1 MKPGTELTLRIDRLA
16 DKGRSAGRSDGREVH
31 VPFAVPGDEVRVAIL
46 GKRKRRLEARLLE
59 LVEPSPLRDDPRCRY
74 FGSCGGCTRQ
84 NVRYAAQ
91 LDLKREAIERT
102 FFDAGLLAHAE
113 VRPTLGAEEIYDY
126 RNKMEFSFGARRWL
140 TEAEVESG
148 EAFDR
153 DFALGL
159 HVPGHFDRL
168 LDLEECHLQGEVSR
182 RIVNGLRALAKEQGW
197 PPWNVRRAEGF
208 LRHVVI
214 RTPAR
219 EAEVLVDLVTFAHDP
234 ERMETVAAR
243 LRRDVP
249 EVTTLVNTVNDG
261 VAQVA
266 HGSESHVVFGDGVVH
281 DRIGPFR
288 FEIAAHAFF
297 QTNTRQA
304 ERLYEVAREFA
315 ALRESDVAYD
325 LYCGLGTITLFM
337 ARDVRHVLGVEID
350 PVTTACARR
359 NAAANGVENVS
370 FEAGDLLEVIDAP
383 LVERTGAPDVVLV
396 DPPRAGIH
404 PKMVRKIDLLG
415 AERLVYVSCNPK
427 TQAKDLEAL
436 KRSYD
441 VTAIQPVDLFPHTDH
456 VENVVALR
464 RR

>member
-1 MKPGTELTLRIDRLA
+1 MKPGTELLLRIDRLA
-16 DKGRSAGRSDGREVH
+16 EKGRSAGRVDGREVL
-31 VPFAVPGDEVRVAIL
+31 VPFAVPGDLVRVAVL
-46 GKRKRRLEARLLE
+46 GKRKKKFDARLLE

-74 FGSCGGCTRQ
+74 FGTCGGCTRQ
-84 NVRYAAQ
+84 NVRYTNQ
-91 LDLKREAIERT
+91 LDLKREAIERR

-113 VRPTLGAEEIYDY
+113 VRPPIGARETYDY

-140 TEAEVESG
+140 TADEVQSG
-148 EAFDR
+148 DAFDR

-159 HVPGHFDRL
+159 HVPGHYDRL
-168 LDLEECHLQGEVSR
+168 LDLHECHLQGDVSR
-182 RIVNGLRALAKEQGW
+182 RIVNGLRTLAREQGW
-197 PPWNVRRAEGF
+197 TPWDVRKTEGF

-214 RTPAR
+214 RTPR
-219 EAEVLVDLVTFAHDP
+219 HEPEVLVDLVTFEHDAA
-234 ERMETVAAR
+234 RMATVAEWF
-243 LRRDVP
+243 RREVP
-249 EVTTLVNTVNDG
+249 EVTTLVNTVNGG

-266 HGSESHVVFGDGVVH
+266 YGSESHVVFGDGVVH

-288 FEIAAHAFF
+288 FEIEAHAFF
-297 QTNTRQA
+297 QTNTVQA

-315 ALRESDVAYD
+315 ALREDDVAYD
-325 LYCGLGTITLFM
+325 LYCGLGTITLFI
-337 ARDVRHVLGVEID
+337 ASDVRHVLGVELD
-350 PVTTACARR
+350 PRTTACATR
-359 NAAANGVENVS
+359 NAAENDVGNVT
-370 FEAGDLLEVIDAP
+370 FAAGDLIEVLGPELIRK
-383 LVERTGAPDVVLV
+383 VGAPDVVIV

-404 PKMVRKIDLLG
+404 PKMIKKIDLLG

-427 TQAKDLEAL
+427 TQATDLLAL